1 MKILINDYCGHPFQ
15 VQLSRSLAHRGYQ
28 VLHIYCSSVQT
39 PHGTLTKQ
47 KNDLP
52 NFDIQ
57 PIELSREFNKYG
69 LVSRWQQERE
79 LGQKMVK
86 VALDFSPNIIIS
98 ANTPLG
104 AQGQLVKLSHRQKI
118 KFIFWVQDILGVGIS
133 KALKKRLPIVGGII
147 GWFFQKL
154 EQSLL
159 KKSQKIVL
167 ISKDFE
173 SYIPSKLIKNNQVT
187 VIENWA
193 PLDELPLMPRTNA
206 WSCKNGLDNKFCFLY
221 SGTLGLKHNPELL
234 LQLAIHFKDKTNVRI
249 IVISEG
255 LGADFLAEK
264 KVQHGLD
271 NLIVMKF
278 QPFEMMPSVLASADI
293 LLAIL
298 EPDASIFAVPSKV
311 LTYLCANKPLL
322 LAVPLENLAARIVND
337 NKAGIVISP
346 SDTTAFIEAADKLM
360 YNSELRIHLAANG
373 RQYAEQTF
381 QIAKITD
388 NFEQI
393 IKKTD

>member
-1 MKILINDYCGHPFQ
+1 MKILVNDYCGHPFQ
-15 VQLSRSLAHRGYQ
+15 VQLSRSLARRGYQ
-28 VLHIYCSSVQT
+28 VLHTYCSSVQT

-47 KNDLP
+47 KNDP
-52 NFDIQ
+52 HSFDIQ
-57 PIELSREFNKYG
+57 PIELSNEFNKYG
-69 LVSRWQQERE
+69 LVSRWKQERE
-79 LGQKMVK
+79 LGQKMVD
-86 VALDFSPNIIIS
+86 VALDFSPHIIIS
-98 ANTPLG
+98 GNTPLG
-104 AQGQLVKLSHRQKI
+104 AQARLVKLSHTKKI
-118 KFIFWVQDILGVGIS
+118 KFIFWVQDILGVGIT

-147 GWFFQKL
+147 GWFFQKF

-159 KKSQKIVL
+159 KKSHKIVL

-193 PLDELPLMPRTNA
+193 PLDELPLMPRANA
-206 WSCKNGLDNKFCFLY
+206 WSSKYGLDDKFCFLY

-264 KVQHGLD
+264 KVQHDLD
-271 NLIVMKF
+271 NLILIEF
-278 QPFEMMPSVLASADI
+278 QPFEIVPSVLASADV

-311 LTYLCANKPLL
+311 LTYLCAKKPLL
-322 LAVPLENLAARIVND
+322 LAVPSENLAARIVNE
-337 NKAGIVISP
+337 NQAGIVISP
-346 SDTTAFIEAADKLM
+346 ADTTTFIKAADKLM
-360 YNSELRIHLAANG
+360 HNSDLRVHLAANG
-373 RQYAEQTF
+373 LQYAKQTF
-381 QIAKITD
+381 NIEKITEK
-388 NFEQI
+388 FEQI
-393 IKKTD
+393 IKN